1 MNKKERHALKK
12 NEIQTLYTNLLLS
25 LSIVE
30 QYTRNILKP
39 RYIII
44 ILIKHI
50 NVQWFPCYTNKSLVL
65 SYISPPFEIELT
77 PSHKLFHTL
86 SHTFIKFGPNWQFVI
101 YCLTATFNNLH
112 VANKLNEDET
122 SNWFHGFLFP
132 TISVLYGMIIFFGY
146 IYLVLLHS
154 SWLYD

>member
-1 MNKKERHALKK
+1 MNKKERHWKKWNSDPLYKFTPFFIYCWTIYKEHLK
-12 NEIQTLYTNLLLS
+12 TFL
-25 LSIVE
+25 
-30 QYTRNILKP
+30 RH
-39 RYIII
+39 III

-65 SYISPPFEIELT
+65 SYISPPFEIELI

-101 YCLTATFNNLH
+101 YCMTATFNNLH

-122 SNWFHGFLFP
+122 SHWFHGFLFL
-132 TISVLYGMIIFFGY
+132 TISVLYGMIIFF
-146 IYLVLLHS
+146 
-154 SWLYD
+154 WLYI

>member
-50 NVQWFPCYTNKSLVL
+50 NVQWFPCYTNKLLVL
-65 SYISPPFEIELT
+65 SYISPPFKIELI

-101 YCLTATFNNLH
+101 YCMTATFNNLH

-122 SNWFHGFLFP
+122 SHWFHGFLFL
-132 TISVLYGMIIFFGY
+132 TISVLYGIIFF
-146 IYLVLLHS
+146 
-154 SWLYD
+154 WLYI